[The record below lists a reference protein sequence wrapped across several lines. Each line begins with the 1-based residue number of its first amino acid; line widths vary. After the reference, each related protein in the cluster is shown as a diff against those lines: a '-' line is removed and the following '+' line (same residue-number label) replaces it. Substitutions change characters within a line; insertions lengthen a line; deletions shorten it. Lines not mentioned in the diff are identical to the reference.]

1 VGISWALDIV
11 CSIWSFILNITVLF
25 LYMNTM
31 TTSTSVV
38 FILMFAI
45 AFGLEQWNDISQIFV
60 GIVPLFTSRLLLFT
74 FESKES
80 NAEDFALAIF
90 TSGLIGVRWTI
101 TQILAQKQESVVTS
115 KNHKTGN

>member
-1 VGISWALDIV
+1 
-11 CSIWSFILNITVLF
+11 
-25 LYMNTM
+25 
-31 TTSTSVV
+31 
-38 FILMFAI
+38 MFAI

-101 TQILAQKQESVVTS
+101 TQILAQKQESGKVHLNAWS
-115 KNHKTGN
+115 KIATDWSPMQPEIKCW